1 MLDDL
6 DDLFLTNY
14 VYIYSLC
21 ARTMFFFST
30 GLLLQSL
37 WTLLRY
43 FKPKVGAYVQYE
55 PKDPPVGI
63 ARSPRLKLK
72 LFVFAQS
79 NGSLSA
85 AAAVALARQVSLRR
99 WWRHRFALHRRRHR
113 HQHAKHTH
121 IHSTTQ
127 TIHTRAKFGPH
138 LLKSTTTQIQVCV
151 RDFETD
157 VLTEIGR
164 IWTMAHFSCFRCTR
178 FNFD

>member
-1 MLDDL
+1 MCT
-6 DDLFLTNY
+6 F
-14 VYIYSLC
+14 IAFFSLC
-21 ARTMFFFST
+21 ARTMFFST

-43 FKPKVGAYVQYE
+43 FKPKVSANVQYE

-121 IHSTTQ
+121 TQYHTDHTYTCQIWSAPVKIHDNANTGL
-127 TIHTRAKFGPH
+127 RA
-138 LLKSTTTQIQVCV
+138 
-151 RDFETD
+151 
-157 VLTEIGR
+157 
-164 IWTMAHFSCFRCTR
+164 R
-178 FNFD
+178 FWNWCIDRNWQNMNDGAF